1 MEKITQK
8 EFNEQAFKCIGF
20 LNATQSPGADGK
32 LDRSEADRG
41 LILGARALELILCL
55 PEKSIVTET
64 ALDAKMDFAGG
75 TYRYEGERADTPLSY
90 EFMLAFGDSGVDV
103 IEGKPTE

>member
-1 MEKITQK
+1 MEKITQE

-41 LILGARALELILCL
+41 IVLGARALELILRL
-55 PEKSIVTET
+55 PEKSITTET
-64 ALDAKMDFAGG
+64 ALDAKLDFAGG
-75 TYRYEGERADTPLSY
+75 TYHYSGERAEGTLSY
-90 EFMLAFGDSGVDV
+90 EFMLSFGDSGVDV
-103 IEGKPTE
+103 IEGTADA